1 LPTPAKLKAMS
12 LVITISK
19 NKKIILPKNRNNQDK
34 FMGLWLQ
41 AQQKAIRKVIDEFII
56 RSYSQEQFDQRVDE
70 VTYDIYKQLKN
81 GGNSNVYRRELET

>member
-1 LPTPAKLKAMS
+1 MS

>member
-1 LPTPAKLKAMS
+1 MS

-41 AQQKAIRKVIDEFII
+41 AQQKAIRKVIDEFIT

>member
-1 LPTPAKLKAMS
+1 MS

-70 VTYDIYKQLKN
+70 VTYDIYKQLRN